1 VHGIPPAETMAW
13 IWMWVRIS
21 WPQVCKVMIT
31 PGCFPLRPLRLCGE
45 TQEPGQRPYRFRL
58 SM

>member
-31 PGCFPLRPLRLCGE
+31 PGYLPLRPLRLCGE
-45 TQEPGQRPYRFRL
+45 TQEPGQLPSRFRL